1 MLLPVPP
8 ERVRQGCHLIGVDG
22 RSGTGKTTLAARLA
36 QVLEPA
42 GAPVVHL
49 DDIYPGWDGLAA
61 GIDMLV
67 AGVLAPLSAGH
78 DGRWRRWNWVRD
90 EPGDWV
96 EMAWAPAVVV
106 EGAGAGARACRPYL
120 SSLLWLHTDDATR
133 YTRAIT
139 RDGAAFAA
147 QWDRWAAQEA
157 AYLASDEPRAHAD
170 VLVLT

>member
-1 MLLPVPP
+1 MLLSVHSEP
-8 ERVRQGCHLIGVDG
+8 VRQGCHLIGVDG

-42 GAPVVHL
+42 GVPVVHL
-49 DDIYPGWDGLAA
+49 DDIYPGWDGLAE

-67 AGVLAPLSAGH
+67 AGVLAPLCAGR
-78 DGRWRRWNWVRD
+78 DGRWRRWSWECD
-90 EPGDWV
+90 EPGGWA
-96 EMAWAPAVVV
+96 EMPWAATVVV

-120 SSLLWLHTDDATR
+120 ASLLWLHTDEVTR

-139 RDGAAFAA
+139 RDGTSFAA

-157 AYLASDEPRAHAD
+157 AYLVSDEPTAHAD
-170 VLVLT
+170 VLVRT